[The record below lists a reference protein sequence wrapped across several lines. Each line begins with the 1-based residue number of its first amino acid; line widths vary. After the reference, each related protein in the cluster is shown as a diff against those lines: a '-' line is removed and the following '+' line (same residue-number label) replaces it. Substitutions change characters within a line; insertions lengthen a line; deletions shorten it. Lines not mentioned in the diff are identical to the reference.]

1 MTLSWRATG
10 SEKIPF
16 RPYIVAIN
24 EIHFY
29 RIGRGPR
36 RDPVLVESIELAS
49 TTRVD
54 SKEIINRSDLIRI
67 ISSCACIIQETIVEI
82 GVRFF

>member
-1 MTLSWRATG
+1 MTLSWRASG

-54 SKEIINRSDLIRI
+54 SKEIINRREDG
-67 ISSCACIIQETIVEI
+67 SSKNNLKLYKS
-82 GVRFF
+82 GDNR